1 MSKIN
6 ITAQERRDLIEAIHA
21 NAVDKGFWAE
31 YHSKEHYLMLAITEL
46 SEAVEAHRKGDWARR
61 EAYQDD
67 LHKRFVDFDASLFRL
82 HIKDSVED
90 ELADALI
97 RIYDIVGAYGY
108 VLFDESSIRWTR
120 ERVRANFVEYE
131 PEFTA
136 QVLQCVGE
144 ATSKL
149 YRYRAKCSYI
159 ISTIE
164 EVAEHNGIDLYW
176 HVREKMQYNATRP
189 ALHGKKY

>member
-6 ITAQERRDLIEAIHA
+6 ITAEERRDLIEAIHQ
-21 NAVDKGFWAE
+21 NAVAKGFWAE
-31 YHSKEHYLMLAITEL
+31 DHSEQHYLMLVITEL

-97 RIYDIVGAYGY
+97 RLYDIVGAEEYRLNEEHIAAFKECT
-108 VLFDESSIRWTR
+108 LFDCENYYKDELTEQILR
-120 ERVRANFVEYE
+120 
-131 PEFTA
+131 
-136 QVLQCVGE
+136 CVAAIARNNIAE
-144 ATSKL
+144 A
-149 YRYRAKCSYI
+149 I
-159 ISTIE
+159 GTIE
-164 EVAEHNGIDLYW
+164 AVAEHNGIDLYW

>member
-31 YHSKEHYLMLAITEL
+31 HHSEQHYLMLAITEL

-97 RIYDIVGAYGY
+97 RLYDIVEAEEYRLNEEHIATCKRDA
-108 VLFDESSIRWTR
+108 LFACEEYYIDEL
-120 ERVRANFVEYE
+120 
-131 PEFTA
+131 TA
-136 QVLQCVGE
+136 QILLCVTSIAHDDIAE
-144 ATSKL
+144 A
-149 YRYRAKCSYI
+149 I
-159 ISTIE
+159 GTIE
-164 EVAEHNGIDLYW
+164 AVAEHNGIDLYW
-176 HVREKMQYNATRP
+176 HVREKMKYNATRP

>member
-31 YHSKEHYLMLAITEL
+31 YHSEEHYLMLAITEL

-97 RIYDIVGAYGY
+97 RLYDIVGGAYEY
-108 VLFDESSIRWTR
+108 RLIEEEISTLREKVLRAF
-120 ERVRANFVEYE
+120 ERDC
-131 PEFTA
+131 PDEFTR
-136 QVLQCVGE
+136 QIINCVTAIALNCIDDAIDAAIGFIE
-144 ATSKL
+144 A
-149 YRYRAKCSYI
+149 
-159 ISTIE
+159 
-164 EVAEHNGIDLYW
+164 VAEHNGIDLYW
-176 HVREKMQYNATRP
+176 HVREKMKYNATRP
-189 ALHGKKY
+189 PLHGKKY

>member
-6 ITAQERRDLIEAIHA
+6 ITAEERRDLIEAIHA
-21 NAVDKGFWAE
+21 NAVAKGFWAE
-31 YHSKEHYLMLAITEL
+31 DHSEEHYLMLAITEL

-67 LHKRFVDFDASLFRL
+67 LHKKFVDFDASLFRL

-97 RIYDIVGAYGY
+97 RLYDMVGAYEYSLLERIIVRRGKGAIDD
-108 VLFDESSIRWTR
+108 FEWHES
-120 ERVRANFVEYE
+120 
-131 PEFTA
+131 EFTA
-136 QVLQCVGE
+136 QVLQCISPMFGHRSKGKTYSRLIGIIE
-144 ATSKL
+144 A
-149 YRYRAKCSYI
+149 
-159 ISTIE
+159 
-164 EVAEHNGIDLYW
+164 VAEYNDIDLYW

>member
-21 NAVDKGFWAE
+21 NAVAKGFWAE
-31 YHSKEHYLMLAITEL
+31 DHSEEHYLMLAITEL

-67 LHKRFVDFDASLFRL
+67 LHKKFVDFDASLFRL

-90 ELADALI
+90 ELADAII
-97 RIYDIVGAYGY
+97 RIYDMMGAYEFNPLEATIAGKRNRT
-108 VLFDESSIRWTR
+108 SHKI
-120 ERVRANFVEYE
+120 VEHTS
-131 PEFTA
+131 EFTT
-136 QVLQCVGE
+136 QVLLCIKSLLKEGYLYMLCDDAIGVIE
-144 ATSKL
+144 A
-149 YRYRAKCSYI
+149 
-159 ISTIE
+159 
-164 EVAEHNGIDLYW
+164 VAEHNGIDLYW
-176 HVREKMQYNATRP
+176 HVREKMKYNATRP